1 MQKPFFSIVVVS
13 LNPGERLKKTLDSI
27 GNQTF
32 TDYEVVLKDGGSTD
46 DSLEKLKLDG
56 YFENKNQIV
65 IQQKRDK
72 SIYDGMNQAV
82 SLATG
87 RYVLFLNCGD
97 YFYSD
102 RVLEEVAEFIHDDR
116 KLKVSTAADN
126 NLRSDLDCE
135 KKNFAIEAVEVPKKI
150 FYGNQ
155 YNRQQDTVVYSAP
168 EINDFTCYRN
178 VPCHQVCFYD
188 YRLFEKRAYE
198 LNYKVRADYEHFLY
212 SIYEEEAKGV
222 SMPII
227 VASYEGGGF
236 SESKENQKRDRL
248 EHKMTVNKYM
258 KKSQLFFAKSYMV
271 ITLMPLRRALS
282 ESRHFSKF
290 YNGLKSLIEHLG
302 SDAFP
307 RIKLGVGAKPKEADL
322 ADWVTGKLS
331 RANYELM
338 VPCLE
343 ACLDAS
349 RLIMNG
355 KCEEAMGKYN
365 GMKPEA
371 KA

>member
-1 MQKPFFSIVVVS
+1 MQKPFFSIVVVA

-32 TDYEVVLKDGGSTD
+32 TDYEVVLKDGGSND
-46 DSLEKLKLDG
+46 DSLEKLKRDG

-102 RVLEEVAEFIHDDR
+102 RVLEEVAEFICDDR
-116 KLKVSTAADN
+116 KLKVSAAADN
-126 NLRSDLDCE
+126 KFGSNLECE
-135 KKNFAIEAVEVPKKI
+135 KKFAIEAVEVPKKI

-188 YRLFEKRAYE
+188 YRLFEKRAYD
-198 LNYKVRADYEHFLY
+198 LKYKVRADYEHFLY
-212 SIYEEEAKGV
+212 SIYEENAVGV
-222 SMPII
+222 SMPVI
-227 VASYEGGGF
+227 VASYEGGGY
-236 SESKENQKRDRL
+236 SETKENRKRSAL
-248 EHKMTVNKYM
+248 EHKEITMKYLG
-258 KKSQLFFAKSYMV
+258 KAKVFKYRCIMWL
-271 ITLMPLRRALS
+271 TLAPLRTLIAESPALS
-282 ESRHFSKF
+282 GM
-290 YNGLKSLIEHLG
+290 YNGVKNYIY
-302 SDAFP
+302 
-307 RIKLGVGAKPKEADL
+307 KLLRK
-322 ADWVTGKLS
+322 
-331 RANYELM
+331 
-338 VPCLE
+338 
-343 ACLDAS
+343 
-349 RLIMNG
+349 
-355 KCEEAMGKYN
+355 
-365 GMKPEA
+365 
-371 KA
+371 